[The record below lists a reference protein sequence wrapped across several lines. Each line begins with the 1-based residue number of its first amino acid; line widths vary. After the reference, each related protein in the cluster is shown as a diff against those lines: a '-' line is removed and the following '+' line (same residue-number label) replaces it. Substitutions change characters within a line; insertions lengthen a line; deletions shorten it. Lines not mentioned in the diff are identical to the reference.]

1 MSSTGVI
8 PDLSAVLE
16 PSGEPCLIGGRC
28 PQCALVTFPVERDCP
43 DCPGQAFEPYP
54 LPRRGTLWSFTIQAF
69 PLKEPYAGPSGEEFV
84 PFGVGYVEL
93 PGGIVVEGR
102 LTESDPDRLAIGMPV
117 ELVVE
122 PFGGETGFDGVAFA
136 FAPATDDRR
145 PA

>member
-1 MSSTGVI
+1 MNTAESI
-8 PDLSAVLE
+8 PDLSAVLDR
-16 PSGEPCLIGGRC
+16 SGEPCLIGGRC
-28 PQCALVTFPVERDCP
+28 PQCGLVTFPAESDCP
-43 DCPGQAFEPYP
+43 DCPGQAFERCP

-69 PLKEPYAGPSGEEFV
+69 PLKEPYAGPPDEGFV

-102 LTESDPDRLAIGMPV
+102 LTESDPDRLVIGMPV

-122 PFGGETGFDGVAFA
+122 PFGGGPGSDGAAFA
-136 FAPATDDRR
+136 FAPVADDRR